1 MSIEIPSDLQPFVAE
16 QLQLG
21 LYQSEQQLVD
31 EAVRLLKAER
41 DEAIEGIR
49 RGLADAAARRTQPLV
64 DTFRDLRQEFHLDEM
79 S

>member
-1 MSIEIPSDLQPFVAE
+1 MSIKIPADMRPFVAE

-31 EAVRLLKAER
+31 DAVRMLKAER
-41 DEAIEGIR
+41 DDAVEGIR
-49 RGLADAAARRTQPLV
+49 LGLAEAAGGRVQPLADV
-64 DTFRDLRQEFHLDEM
+64 FQELRQEFHFGEP

>member
-1 MSIEIPSDLQPFVAE
+1 MSIEIPSDLQPFVTQ

-31 EAVRLLKAER
+31 DAVRLLKAER
-41 DEAIEGIR
+41 DEAVEGIR
-49 RGLADAAARRTQPLV
+49 LGLSDAAAGRTQSLADAVQ
-64 DTFRDLRQEFHLDEM
+64 DLRQEFRLDAT

>member
-1 MSIEIPSDLQPFVAE
+1 MSIEIPSDLQPFVAQ

-31 EAVRLLKAER
+31 DAVRLLKAER
-41 DEAIEGIR
+41 DEAVDGIR
-49 RGLADAAARRTQPLV
+49 LGLVDAAAGRTQPLA
-64 DTFRDLRQEFHLDEM
+64 DAFRDLRQEFHLGEP

>member
-1 MSIEIPSDLQPFVAE
+1 MSIEISTDLQPFVTQ

-49 RGLADAAARRTQPLV
+49 LGLADAAAGRMQPLA
-64 DTFRDLRQEFHLDEM
+64 DSFRDLRQEFHLGEP

>member
-1 MSIEIPSDLQPFVAE
+1 MSIEIPSDLQPFVTQ

-31 EAVRLLKAER
+31 DAVRLLKAER
-41 DEAIEGIR
+41 DVAVEGIR
-49 RGLADAAARRTQPLV
+49 LGLADAAAGRTQPLANAV
-64 DTFRDLRQEFHLDEM
+64 QDLRQEFRLDET